1 MNEVVQLLRKENHM
15 SSISSS
21 IYGSSVS
28 KGVGGLLSG
37 LDTDELVEQMTA
49 TTRSKINRQY
59 QAKQKLL
66 YKQEAYREVSSKLLE
81 FSNKY
86 FSYSTGSKTNILSSS
101 FFESYTYKS
110 SSDYVNVTGN
120 TDNIK
125 NFSIN
130 SITSVASAASL
141 SSNKKV
147 TSEIFSSSDIKD
159 KVSTLAGET
168 FTVNYEGKGYKV
180 TIDKEFSGETLADV
194 VNQLNVQLG
203 ELKDSEDNPLNI
215 SFGLNGDKFEL
226 SDGYIS
232 AGSTRFLET
241 LNLGTGE
248 ENGKI
253 SSEAVLEADLVR
265 EKSEVLSD
273 TSSYITFEY
282 NGIAKTIN
290 LAEIVEVPKEGGG
303 TEEITLD
310 NENALTRY
318 LQNELDKAYGKDRV
332 SVELNGSALSFS
344 AVGDTKDTDVFGIK
358 SISKDL
364 SRLTGLESGVGN
376 RVNLYTTLEESGIEG
391 LNTPAG
397 EDGKYSI
404 TINGTTLEFE
414 KTVALND
421 VIKTINNN
429 SDMGVNITYSNTTD
443 TFSVI
448 ADETGSH
455 MGIDIQDD
463 GEGSLAY
470 ALFGSDRNVTEG
482 NDTKMSYTLNGVDVE
497 VTRSTANFTV
507 DGINVE
513 LSNKAQGAATSEQPI
528 TFDVTNNTDEI
539 IEKVKGFIDDYNEII
554 ELIGT
559 QTSEKPDSDYQ
570 PLTPEQQD
578 EMSEDEINS
587 WTEEA
592 KKGILFGDSKM
603 NSLLRN
609 MREAMSGF
617 TDVSSLSMSSI
628 GISAASMDTSG
639 KLILDETKFK
649 EQLFENPDEIVNLFT
664 ASASDT
670 DSDAKSGIALQL
682 QSILRS
688 NVGVSGTKG
697 ILIDEA
703 GMSGGYT
710 ADKNYISERI
720 EDYEDK
726 MAELKVDL
734 ENERERYWNKFSAL
748 EQALNNLNAQ
758 SSWLTDMM
766 G

>member
-1 MNEVVQLLRKENHM
+1 M

-49 TTRSKINRQY
+49 TTRNKINRQY

-66 YKQEAYREVSSKLLE
+66 YKQEAYREISSKLLS

-86 FSYSTGSKTNILSSS
+86 LSYSTGSKTNILSSS

-141 SSNKKV
+141 YSNKKV

-168 FTVNYEGKGYKV
+168 FTVNYEGKDYKV

-290 LAEIVEVPKEGGG
+290 LAEKVEVPKEGGG

-310 NENALTRY
+310 DENALTRY
-318 LQNELDKAYGKDRV
+318 LQNELDKAYGKDRL

-344 AVGDTKDTDVFGIK
+344 AIGDTKDTDVFGIK

-364 SRLTGLESGVGN
+364 SRLTGLKSGAGN
-376 RVNLYTTLEESGIEG
+376 RVNLYATLEESGIEG
-391 LNTPAG
+391 LNTPVG

-414 KTVALND
+414 KTAALND
-421 VIKTINNN
+421 VIKAINNN
-429 SDMGVNITYSNTTD
+429 SDMKVNITYLNTTD

-455 MGIDIQDD
+455 IGIDIQDD

-513 LSNKAQGAATSEQPI
+513 LSSKAQGAATSEQPI

-539 IEKVKGFIDDYNEII
+539 VEKVKGFIDEYNEII

-559 QTSEKPDSDYQ
+559 QTSEKPDRDYQ

-578 EMSEDEINS
+578 DMSEDEINN

-592 KKGILFGDSKM
+592 KKGILFGDSKI

-628 GISAASMDTSG
+628 GIKAASMDTSG
-639 KLILDETKFK
+639 KLILDEKKFK
-649 EQLFENPDEIVNLFT
+649 EQLFENSDEIVNLFT
-664 ASASDT
+664 ASASGA

-703 GMSGGYT
+703 GMAGGYT
-710 ADKNYISERI
+710 EDKNYISERI

-726 MAELKVDL
+726 MDELKVDL
-734 ENERERYWNKFSAL
+734 KNERERYWNKFTAL